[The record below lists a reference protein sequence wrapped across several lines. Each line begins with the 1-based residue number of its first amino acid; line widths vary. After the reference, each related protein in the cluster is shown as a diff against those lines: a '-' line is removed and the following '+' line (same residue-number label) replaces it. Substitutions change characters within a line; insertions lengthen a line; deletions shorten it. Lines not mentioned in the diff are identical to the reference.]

1 MKCDNKI
8 LYLKINKQAEICHKR
23 YYNNLSK
30 IKKYKKKNKI
40 RNFKHKHSFTI
51 QIFNKIIFITILITI
66 SYILSCVIK

>member
-8 LYLKINKQAEICHKR
+8 LYLKINKQAEIYHKR

-40 RNFKHKHSFTI
+40 RNFKRKHLFAV
-51 QIFNKIIFITILITI
+51 QIFNKIIFITIFMIILTII
-66 SYILSCVIK
+66 SYILS